1 MSNLSENTKTL
12 SELVEY
18 SQSLSTTD
26 RRMPEIRFA
35 SMSSSAQQTGNGLN
49 PNEGTVAFTFE
60 IIGGGYLRN
69 GDQLCLYKRHS
80 SSRIN
85 PDTGERTKKYRLHC
99 KFAHTLSEN
108 EIGQNHIVINT
119 NQIQNALSSTVRYDQ
134 LFYHNNRQTVRSRGL
149 PSMIYARIRRTLAS
163 GQIILSNTVV
173 IPVYY
178 GLANG
183 ELTL

>member
-35 SMSSSAQQTGNGLN
+35 SMFSSAQQPRGGLDPYSGN
-49 PNEGTVAFTFE
+49 VAFTFE
-60 IIGGGYLRN
+60 IIGGGYLRE

-85 PDTGERTKKYRLHC
+85 PDTGVRTKKYRLHC
-99 KFAHTLSEN
+99 KFAHTLTED
-108 EIGQNHIVINT
+108 EIGQNHIVIT
-119 NQIQNALSSTVRYDQ
+119 TDQIHNDDDLHGLSQ
-134 LFYHNNRQTVRSRGL
+134 LFYHNNRRTVRSRGL
-149 PSMIYARIRRTLAS
+149 PSMVYARIRRQLES
-163 GQIILSNTVV
+163 GQIIFSNTVV

-178 GLANG
+178 GLANH

>member
-35 SMSSSAQQTGNGLN
+35 SMSSSAPQMGNGLN
-49 PNEGTVAFTFE
+49 PQDGIVAFTFE
-60 IIGGGYLRN
+60 IIGSGYLRD

-85 PDTGERTKKYRLHC
+85 PDTGVRTKKYRLHC
-99 KFAHTLSEN
+99 KFAHTLTEN
-108 EIGQNHIVINT
+108 EIGQNHIIINT
-119 NQIQNALSSTVRYDQ
+119 NQIRNARANEMYYDQ
-134 LFYHNNRQTVRSRGL
+134 LF
-149 PSMIYARIRRTLAS
+149 
-163 GQIILSNTVV
+163 LS
-173 IPVYY
+173 
-178 GLANG
+178 
-183 ELTL
+183 